1 MELKLFVSHRFHDDV
16 KAEEAIQR
24 LTEELFLA
32 GHDPEIEIID
42 VTRDPDKADEW
53 KILATPTLVRTDRR
67 PQVRI
72 ISGLNNITK
81 LVRALT
87 REPQRTT

>member
-1 MELKLFVSHRFHDDV
+1 MKLFVSHRYHDDV
-16 KAEEAIQR
+16 KAEEAVQR

-42 VTRDPDKADEW
+42 VTRNPEKADEW
-53 KILATPTLVRTDRR
+53 KVLATPTLVRTDRM

-72 ISGLNNITK
+72 ISGLSDISQ
-81 LVRALT
+81 LVGALT
-87 REPQRTT
+87 REPAEPTA